1 MKELI
6 FRSITSIILL
16 ITFYFSYVFDELFYL
31 IILIVFII
39 SFIEFNNL
47 INKIYLKE
55 AFKHLLKFSGAI
67 YLIFI
72 SYLLIV
78 NLSELKNLI
87 FYFISICIATDIG
100 GLVFGKT
107 FKGKKLTKISPNKT
121 YSGFYGS
128 FIFSFFIMMLFY
140 KYLNLDFTTI
150 LILTFSIC
158 LLSQI
163 GDIFFSF
170 LKRKAKVKD
179 TGKILPGHGG
189 ILDRVDGI
197 IISLPINILFYTIS
211 L

>member
-1 MKELI
+1 M
-6 FRSITSIILL
+6 
-16 ITFYFSYVFDELFYL
+16 
-31 IILIVFII
+31 
-39 SFIEFNNL
+39 

-189 ILDRVDGI
+189 ILDRVDGM